1 MKKLKVSFLM
11 LFGLAVLFTA
21 CDQNAIDPQ
30 DLDAGEL
37 AVLDMV
43 FLAST
48 NDSTVVRDGYH
59 KSGKCN
65 MTEVAI
71 EDLPAAITTYISS
84 TYEGSTIKRA
94 GTNNDSGEYG
104 VLVLKADGSHVG
116 VRFAADGTFIAEY
129 VKMGKK
135 GTKVEVEDLP
145 AAITGYITENF
156 QDATI
161 KGARQSDA
169 GNFGVVIQLADE
181 THKGLAFDAEGVY
194 TGELTMKKRGKKR
207 GGKN

>member
-21 CDQNAIDPQ
+21 CDQNAIDPL

-48 NDSTVVRDGYH
+48 DDSSGVSDGHH
-59 KSGKCN
+59 KGGKFN

-71 EDLPAAITTYISS
+71 DDLPAAITTYIS
-84 TYEGSTIKRA
+84 TNYEGSTIERA
-94 GTNNDSGEYG
+94 GTNNDSGEFG

-116 VRFAADGTFIAEY
+116 VRFAADGTFIAEH

-145 AAITGYITENF
+145 AAVTSYITENF
-156 QDATI
+156 PDATI
-161 KGARQSDA
+161 KGARHSDA
-169 GNFGVVIQLADE
+169 GNYGVVIQLADDS
-181 THKGLAFDAEGVY
+181 HKGLAFDADGVF
-194 TGELTMKKRGKKR
+194 TGELTMKKRGKRR
-207 GGKN
+207 GGRH